1 MEAKIHDSLLN
12 RMCCFFLCSYQ
23 SILFLFPLPISS
35 EVFLNDL
42 YHQSHDF
49 KKKKKKTFLFER
61 KASCFWSAPK
71 WPQLPGLSHPKV
83 RSTELIE
90 VFHMD
95 CRDPRTWAT

>member
-49 KKKKKKTFLFER
+49 KKKKKRLSYLKG
-61 KASCFWSAPK
+61 KPHASG
-71 WPQLPGLSHPKV
+71 QLPNGHN
-83 RSTELIE
+83 
-90 VFHMD
+90 
-95 CRDPRTWAT
+95 CQG